1 MYTGIKRIV
10 HSMSHT
16 MKGQL
21 ERERERER
29 ESSNNSVVISK
40 GNNKIFYS
48 RLLEWC
54 KSACVGKRNQIYG
67 LVKVNI

>member
-1 MYTGIKRIV
+1 MKMIFNVGSWCLYTGIKRIV

-21 ERERERER
+21 ERERERENER
-29 ESSNNSVVISK
+29 V
-40 GNNKIFYS
+40 
-48 RLLEWC
+48 
-54 KSACVGKRNQIYG
+54 CVGKRNQMYE